1 MIKPEVIEQVRTG
14 TDVVELVSGYVALKK
29 VGRNWR
35 GLCPFHTERSP
46 SFYVN
51 PERQTYHCFG
61 CGAGG
66 SVINFVM
73 AIEKLEFPEAVKFL
87 GKRLGIRVESDK
99 PSDRSQALYDVC
111 ELACQFYEQQLGRST
126 VAQEYLK
133 RRGLGAE
140 TVRRF
145 RLGFAPGG
153 NRLRGEAKRKGWSE
167 DVLVQAGLLA
177 VRDNGLADYFYDR
190 LMFPVFS
197 LSGRVIAFGGR
208 VLDATEP
215 KYLNS
220 PESPIFRKGDNLYG
234 LFQAKGYLRNEVP
247 IVVEGNFDLLSVV
260 DAGLNNV
267 VAPLGTA
274 LTPQQAQ
281 VLRRYNDRAI
291 IMFDGDAAGRKAAA
305 RAIAVLL
312 AAGIEPGIVTL
323 PAGEDPDSY
332 VRKHGKERFAATAA
346 EANDFVDHLLSNRSL
361 KAVSAQKAALQELV
375 SLVRLIPDP
384 AARELYRNR
393 IAKRFGVDKSVLV
406 MDKVTVAAS
415 RRPPVGTA
423 RIEERLVAAAVQ
435 DAELARIARE
445 HMLVEFI
452 NEPDL
457 QKVLRIVFEECDR
470 PAFGAGAVL
479 ELIEDVELR
488 RRVAS
493 WTVTESV
500 LPTPAEY
507 RERVRRTRANWL
519 HRRILAAAAAG
530 DDGAVAVLTSE
541 RHSLLREIA
550 RERSSRQ

>member
-332 VRKHGKERFAATAA
+332 VRKHGKERFAATVA

-361 KAVSAQKAALQELV
+361 KAVAEQKAALQELV

-393 IAKRFGVDKSVLV
+393 IAARFGVDKSVLV
-406 MDKVTVAAS
+406 VDKVTGAAS

-423 RIEERLVAAAVQ
+423 CIEERLVAAAVQ
-435 DAELARIARE
+435 DAGLARIARE
-445 HMLVEFI
+445 HMLVEVI
-452 NEPDL
+452 SEPDL

-470 PAFGAGAVL
+470 PAFGAGPVL

-530 DDGAVAVLTSE
+530 DEGAVAVLTSE

>member
-14 TDVVELVSGYVALKK
+14 TDIVELVSGYVALKK

-126 VAQEYLK
+126 AAQEYLK
-133 RRGLGAE
+133 RRGLGVE

-260 DAGLNNV
+260 DAGLNSV

-332 VRKHGKERFAATAA
+332 VRKHGKERFAATVA

-361 KAVSAQKAALQELV
+361 KAVAEQKAALQELV

-415 RRPPVGTA
+415 RRPPTGLT

-445 HMLVEFI
+445 HMLVEVI